1 MAVFSMPNINMNE
14 ISSSDNKKTQNY
26 IFQLNEQLKYMFNN
40 LDPDDN
46 YSPAALKK
54 FVRKDEQFSLLEQTA
69 EKVNWMVGDGEDS
82 ASFVLTPRAAQ
93 LIAREIDLYGTVTF
107 HDLADETGRTVYI
120 DGEEITNVTTISGG
134 NIRTG
139 YMLADRIGGGTYTV
153 GGSTFHKTGEIRV
166 LNANDQLIGK
176 WDKNGLAVY
185 QGEIRGTTIRAGGGS
200 GGNGGFYIYGND
212 NTLIGSWTN
221 NGLSVTRGEIKLNY
235 HNGTGLYVSKD
246 ANDDDVIKLGDFK
259 LNTEWGR
266 NIFESVDENVGM
278 SPYSD
283 DPDNL
288 VLWAGWNDDD
298 DYTFIVNGGG
308 VVRVNGEFYYNGQ
321 ELIDIIRDMIDDA
334 GGE

>member
-1 MAVFSMPNINMNE
+1 MAVFNMPNINMNE

-46 YSPAALKK
+46 YSPDALRKY
-54 FVRKDEQFSLLEQTA
+54 VRNDERFSLLEQTA
-69 EKVNWMVGDGEDS
+69 GKVNWLVGDGEDS

-153 GGSTFHKTGEIRV
+153 GGSTYHKTGEIRV
-166 LNANDQLIGK
+166 LNAQDQLIGK

-185 QGEIRGTTIRAGGGS
+185 QGEIRGTTIRAGGGT
-200 GGNGGFYIYGND
+200 GENGGFYVYGND
-212 NTLIGSWTN
+212 GRQIGSWNN
-221 NGLSVTRGEIKLNY
+221 NGISITRGEINLNY
-235 HNGTGLYVSKD
+235 RGDTGIYVSKD
-246 ANDDDVIKLGDFK
+246 ANDDDIIMLGNFK
-259 LNTEWGR
+259 LNQEYGR
-266 NIFESVDENVGM
+266 VIFEAEDENVGM
-278 SPYSD
+278 SPYTGD
-283 DPDNL
+283 GDNL
-288 VLWAGWNDDD
+288 VFWAGYNDDD
-298 DYTFIVNGGG
+298 DYALIINGDHRVDIGG
-308 VVRVNGEFYYNGQ
+308 TLYYQGQ
-321 ELIDIIRDMIDDA
+321 ELTDLIQSMIDDSSS
-334 GGE
+334 